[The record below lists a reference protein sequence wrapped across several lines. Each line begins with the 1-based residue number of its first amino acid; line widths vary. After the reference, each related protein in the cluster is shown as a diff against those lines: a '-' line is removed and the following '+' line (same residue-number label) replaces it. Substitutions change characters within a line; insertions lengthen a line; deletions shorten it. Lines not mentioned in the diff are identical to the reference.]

1 MTIDVRSELAVCSR
15 ELPLLAAHH
24 RERANRCPLRSLR
37 KHHSDLEVP
46 ERLKALQGRRAAVG
60 SQPRRQQVSL

>member
-24 RERANRCPLRSLR
+24 RERANRCPLRII
-37 KHHSDLEVP
+37 P
-46 ERLKALQGRRAAVG
+46 TRRASA
-60 SQPRRQQVSL
+60 STIEL